1 MNHDSILL
9 SIKPMYAEMIFNGKK
24 TIELRRKLP
33 KNINKGSLILVYAS
47 SPQKLL
53 LGAFTVKKIISS
65 PLISLWEKVN
75 KKSCID
81 MKDFDTYFSGCKIG
95 YGICIDNYWSFPN
108 PVSLEDIRTI
118 DEGFNI
124 PQSFRYLKE
133 SDLHLFSYQLG
144 IVF

>member
-1 MNHDSILL
+1 MNHESILM
-9 SIKPMYAEMIFNGKK
+9 SIKPIYAEMIFNGKK

-33 KNINKGSLILVYAS
+33 KNISKGSLILVYAS

-65 PLISLWEKVN
+65 PLVSLWKKVS

-81 MKDFDTYFSGCKIG
+81 LEDFNTYFNGCEIG

-108 PVSLEDIRTI
+108 PVSLGEIKTI
-118 DEGFNI
+118 DERFNI

-133 SDLHLFSYQLG
+133 SDLHLFNFQLG